1 MFRLLYAVDETGDD
15 GDDDGDDGDDGDDDG
30 GDDDDDG
37 GEGGMAG
44 MRVCKGHCIFN
55 IHCAPNIQPSNFSW

>member
-1 MFRLLYAVDETGDD
+1 MMMTTVRIVVTMVMTMVAMVMTMVAIMMTMLAMV
-15 GDDDGDDGDDGDDDG
+15 
-30 GDDDDDG
+30 
-37 GEGGMAG
+37 GGMAG

>member
-1 MFRLLYAVDETGDD
+1 MMLLMRLVTMVMTMVTMVMTMVTMVTMVMTMVAKA
-15 GDDDGDDGDDGDDDG
+15 G
-30 GDDDDDG
+30 GI
-37 GEGGMAG
+37 AG